1 MDTHIETTLPR
12 PFARPE
18 LTLPGEVPDED
29 EPITPLRAG
38 PEDRLGAEP
47 PLEPMKF
54 PGSDEALAQ
63 SASSS
68 EADHEGEI
76 DDAADSTAAEPTQAE
91 RPSKRR
97 NTLMTSAA
105 VAVVLVAAGGMF
117 LISPYNTVSW
127 LGGRSTPAASHPGSA
142 QNITLPAPVAPAATL
157 ARAPTPQHAANG
169 VRQLPAPQLRSE
181 DLQEIVSLH
190 RDDAGQGRPAGDA
203 HANLPAP
210 APAQA
215 NSEPQ
220 TSAPPAVA
228 AQQPAPPPV
237 PTQAASEPRPQVPTA
252 VLVPSPQPPNPV
264 TTAATLQA
272 APMSTPQQIQ
282 VLNLVTELGVILR
295 DQRLENSKLR
305 DTMQH
310 MDERMQDY
318 DRRLALAEA
327 RGAITAAM
335 GGGAPPA
342 AAASAPAAAPVTPAA
357 VTVTAPAPAPS
368 GTSARGSRTVAAAAP
383 VAAQDATPRRYRV
396 QAASPGL
403 AMLAEVD
410 RTGDV
415 GNLLQVGVGD
425 DVPGFGKVRSI
436 AQQGTTWVLTAER
449 GTIR

>member
-18 LTLPGEVPDED
+18 LTLPGED
-29 EPITPLRAG
+29 EPITPLRAE
-38 PEDRLGAEP
+38 PKDRLGTEP
-47 PLEPMKF
+47 P
-54 PGSDEALAQ
+54 
-63 SASSS
+63 
-68 EADHEGEI
+68 
-76 DDAADSTAAEPTQAE
+76 AEPTQSVEAPSPSTSSSEDDHGSEADDTAE
-91 RPSKRR
+91 STSAEAAQAVHPGKRR
-97 NTLMTSAA
+97 NTLMTGAA

-117 LISPYNTVSW
+117 LISPYNTVPW
-127 LGGRSTPAASHPGSA
+127 LGGKAAPTVSHPGSA
-142 QNITLPAPVAPAATL
+142 QTITLPAPVAPSASL
-157 ARAPTPQHAANG
+157 ARAPTPQPTANSA
-169 VRQLPAPQLRSE
+169 RQVPAPQPRSE
-181 DLQEIVSLH
+181 DLQEIVNLH
-190 RDDAGQGRPAGDA
+190 RGEAGQGRAAGDV
-203 HANLPAP
+203 HPVPP

-220 TSAPPAVA
+220 ASMPPVA
-228 AQQPAPPPV
+228 AAQPPAPPPA
-237 PTQAASEPRPQVPTA
+237 PTQAAAEPRRQLPAVVP
-252 VLVPSPQPPNPV
+252 VPNPQPPDPV

-272 APMSTPQQIQ
+272 TPMSTPQQIQ

-335 GGGAPPA
+335 GGGEPPA
-342 AAASAPAAAPVTPAA
+342 AAASAPVAPVS
-357 VTVTAPAPAPS
+357 VTVTAPTPAPPPAS
-368 GTSARGSRTVAAAAP
+368 TLSRGSRAASAVAPA
-383 VAAQDATPRRYRV
+383 AAQDATPKRYRV

-425 DVPGFGKVRSI
+425 DVPGYGKIRSI
-436 AQQGTTWVLTAER
+436 AQQGTAWVLTAER